1 MNLLNRIQTLTDH
14 GPVLRQDRRCYQH
27 GNPGGGCSTPSIVA
41 VAVDPSGGDRD
52 TAGIVGGY
60 LGLDGRLHLTH
71 DQSGVMPSADWARA
85 ACELAELRTQLDAMT
100 RERDEA
106 RAQYVDQ
113 LAATRK
119 LDDVRMAEIAERER
133 ELGEV
138 LRQNV
143 AVATDM
149 GKLIIEVRRMQPVV
163 EVAKEWAAAQNLD
176 GLAKHGKRL
185 RDGVA
190 AQEPTDNPTH
200 TTTTNTPQTSAH
212 DHARAI
218 KHGTHLGG
226 DVDEADGYQQA
237 IDHVR
242 NAYNH
247 GYLGFLQ
254 QQTEAGH
261 YTQWLN
267 QAELTEV
274 ADFLTHIAT
283 RKDTT

>member
-1 MNLLNRIQTLTDH
+1 MTQPNQPTVTD
-14 GPVLRQDRRCYQH
+14 VY
-27 GNPGGGCSTPSIVA
+27 A
-41 VAVDPSGGDRD
+41 FE
-52 TAGIVGGY
+52 AG
-60 LGLDGRLHLTH
+60 LADGR
-71 DQSGVMPSADWARA
+71 AEA
-85 ACELAELRTQLDAMT
+85 AELRTQLDAMT

-149 GKLIIEVRRMQPVV
+149 GKLIIEARRMQPVV
-163 EVAKEWAAAQNLD
+163 KAAKEWAAAQNLD
-176 GLAKHGKRL
+176 GLAKHGERL
-185 RDGVA
+185 RDAVT

-247 GYLGFLQ
+247 GYLRYIQ
-254 QQTEAGH
+254 DQANAGH
-261 YTQWLN
+261 YTQWLG

-274 ADFLTHIAT
+274 ANFLTA
-283 RKDTT
+283 RKDRT